1 MKKSHL
7 LWKILVVVMIV
18 SAMMA
23 TFIACGEDHVAPND
37 CVDDNGD
44 YKCDVCGAWM
54 THPHK
59 DENWDD
65 VCDICGEQ
73 GKPGVHCDWGY
84 HRDVNGDHMCDDC
97 TTIFGAE
104 AGWNGFIA
112 EIDKVIASAGSMG
125 KLETMGGSLT
135 AGIKFEQ
142 EEFTDKNNNKTEA
155 VSHDIEINLDFG
167 LDLATEF
174 TPDTADQGSGNAFGV
189 TITDT
194 VGETTTTLLGLWYV
208 DNGSDAKNYILA
220 KFGEEEFKINAPS
233 LAETFANYPINVDVN
248 IADKVNGVNVSG
260 NSMVGTIVGVLS
272 GILPLQVNEGTNS
285 TTYSIALTDFL
296 FNKVGM
302 TDEAYG
308 LGALLNQGLA
318 SLAGIT
324 DLINAIGLDSSAL
337 LDTLDALLPGL
348 ALDVT
353 FNRDAAGNTNGVAL
367 GLSIAGEP
375 MSVELY
381 HPTADTTDGLIYDI
395 FKTEADEGE
404 GTIIINNGFGDIEMD
419 VTLGYEFGS
428 NAMGSADDGVGYKYS
443 DAIKADY
450 AAAEAKLTNAKEIGL
465 INAAI
470 EGEVTLGLGDKD
482 AATYPV
488 KIAIDLNP
496 SVLTKDGLL
505 TDAYVIND
513 KGEGIQDEDGNP
525 KMVKAIN
532 LNEDE
537 TVTAYEIVLSAIDNL
552 YIKLGNLEVSLRS
565 KTVNENGTVNFAV
578 DLAGLSWIRTLLEE
592 GFGVNLG
599 SASEIFDALSDG
611 ENKEIGS
618 TSMVRGIVLGLLK
631 GLVVKG
637 FQYDEPATF
646 VTETSSG
653 EDSGEGSGEGSGAS
667 SGEGSGSSF
676 ALTDIIKYIDMFK
689 FDRTDKNTLKLTVD
703 EDDMNGA
710 GVKFEATASVTRDAD
725 DAVDS
730 LTLSLGETGLVINGS
745 DDVDTTLKMVEGYD
759 YILKVGGDGNLFSAA
774 INAVVVDNRTGVAD
788 ADKKDMN
795 LTLGLNLKGIG
806 YGVVPKVSNTQ
817 ITAENFG
824 SLFSNTNL
832 AITVNPDNA

>member
-65 VCDICGEQ
+65 VCDLCGEK
-73 GKPGVHCDWGY
+73 GKQGVHCDWGY
-84 HRDVNGDHMCDDC
+84 HRDQNGDHMCDDC

-104 AGWNGFIA
+104 AGWNDFIA

-125 KLETMGGSLT
+125 DLATMGGSLT

-142 EEFTDKNNNKTEA
+142 EEFTDKDNNKTEA

-174 TPDTADQGSGNAFGV
+174 TPETANLGSGNAFGV

-194 VGETTTTLLGLWYV
+194 VGKTTTTLLGLWYV
-208 DNGSDAKNYILA
+208 DNGSEADNYILA
-220 KFGEEEFKINAPS
+220 KFGEEEFMINAPS

-248 IADKVNGVNVSG
+248 IADKVEGVNVSG
-260 NSMVGTIVGVLS
+260 NSIVGTIVGVLS
-272 GILPLQVNEGTNS
+272 GILPLQVSEGTNS

-348 ALDVT
+348 AIDVT

-381 HPTADTTDGLIYDI
+381 HPTAGTTDGLIYDI
-395 FKTEADEGE
+395 FKTEADEGN
-404 GTIIINNGFGDIEMD
+404 GSIIINNGFGDIEMD

-428 NAMGSADDGVGYKYS
+428 NAMGSADDGEGYKYS
-443 DAIKADY
+443 DPIKADY
-450 AAAEAKLTNAKEIGL
+450 AAAKAALTNAKEIGL

-470 EGEVTLGLGDKD
+470 EGQVLLGLNENTPASYD
-482 AATYPV
+482 V
-488 KIAIDLNP
+488 KLAIDLNP

-513 KGEGIQDEDGNP
+513 KGQGIKDKDGNL

-532 LNEDE
+532 LDENE
-537 TVTAYEIVLSAIDNL
+537 TVNAYETVLSAIDNL
-552 YIKLGNLEVSLRS
+552 YIKLGDLEVRMVS
-565 KTVNENGTVNFAV
+565 KSVDTDGTVPTFRVNIS
-578 DLAGLSWIRTLLEE
+578 GLSWIQNLLTS
-592 GFGVNLG
+592 FGV
-599 SASEIFDALSDG
+599 DLSGVSDLFESLNEG
-611 ENKEIGS
+611 EMNIGS
-618 TSMVRGIVLGLLK
+618 DSPVRGVVLGLLK

-637 FQYDEPATF
+637 FQYDKPATS
-646 VTETSSG
+646 VTETS
-653 EDSGEGSGEGSGAS
+653 SGEGSGEGSGES

-689 FDRTDKNTLKLTVD
+689 FNRTDKNTLKLTVD

-725 DAVDS
+725 DTVDS
-730 LTLSLGETGLVINGS
+730 LTLSLGADGLVINGS
-745 DDVDTTLKMVEGYD
+745 DDVDTTLKMVEGSD

-788 ADKKDMN
+788 ADKKDMD
-795 LTLGLNLKGIG
+795 LTIGLNLKGIG
-806 YGVVPKVSNTQ
+806 YGVVPKVGVQQ
-817 ITAENFG
+817 ITNDNF
-824 SLFSNTNL
+824 SNLFSNTNL
-832 AITVNPDNA
+832 AISVNSTTATE